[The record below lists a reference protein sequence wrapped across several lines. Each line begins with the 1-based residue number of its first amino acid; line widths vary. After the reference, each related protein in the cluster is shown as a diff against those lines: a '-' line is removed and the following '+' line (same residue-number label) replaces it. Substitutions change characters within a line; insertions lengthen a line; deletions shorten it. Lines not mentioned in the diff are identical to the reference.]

1 MGNYYLAVDLGASGG
16 RLIGG
21 YLKDGRLMLEEIH
34 RFENG
39 MIRRG
44 GSYCWDYN
52 RIFSEILEGMKK
64 CAQKGLSPVS
74 MGIDTWGVDYVLT
87 DRDGKV
93 IGETYG
99 YRDSRTE
106 GMDRKLEEILTPEEL
121 YERTGILKASYNT
134 IYQLMADRLQRPQVL
149 AGAHSLLMVP
159 DYLNYLLT
167 GIRRC
172 EYTEASTT
180 QLLRCGE
187 KEWDL
192 ELARMLGYPER
203 IFLPVVAPGTRIGA
217 VKEEIAE
224 LTGCRPAVT
233 AVASHDTASAIAAIP
248 EEGEFIYISSGTW
261 SLMGTLLD
269 RPICTAQSREAN
281 FTNEGGFGDKI
292 CFHKNLMGLWM
303 IQSIRKED
311 GRGLDYGTICS
322 MAEACEDFPSR
333 VDVNHERFLAPE
345 SMTEEIRAFCR
356 ESGQQVPETMGELAG
371 VVYHSLAES
380 YAQTA
385 EQLEKLTRKTYDRVL
400 IVGGG
405 SSAGYLNRLTEKAL
419 KRQVRTGLKEATAA
433 GNILVQMVA
442 EGEVPSYEEG
452 KQMIEL

>member
-1 MGNYYLAVDLGASGG
+1 
-16 RLIGG
+16 
-21 YLKDGRLMLEEIH
+21 
-34 RFENG
+34 
-39 MIRRG
+39 
-44 GSYCWDYN
+44 
-52 RIFSEILEGMKK
+52 
-64 CAQKGLSPVS
+64 
-74 MGIDTWGVDYVLT
+74 
-87 DRDGKV
+87 
-93 IGETYG
+93 
-99 YRDSRTE
+99 
-106 GMDRKLEEILTPEEL
+106 
-121 YERTGILKASYNT
+121 
-134 IYQLMADRLQRPQVL
+134 
-149 AGAHSLLMVP
+149 
-159 DYLNYLLT
+159 
-167 GIRRC
+167 
-172 EYTEASTT
+172 
-180 QLLRCGE
+180 
-187 KEWDL
+187 
-192 ELARMLGYPER
+192 
-203 IFLPVVAPGTRIGA
+203 
-217 VKEEIAE
+217 
-224 LTGCRPAVT
+224 
-233 AVASHDTASAIAAIP
+233 
-248 EEGEFIYISSGTW
+248 
-261 SLMGTLLD
+261 
-269 RPICTAQSREAN
+269 
-281 FTNEGGFGDKI
+281 
-292 CFHKNLMGLWM
+292 MGLWM

-345 SMTEEIRAFCR
+345 SMIGEIRAFCR